1 MNQAGVLRSSLCFG
15 AALFLGLWSLA
26 ALRTAEAQEKPF
38 FEGKTLRI
46 ITGFAPGGGTDLRA
60 RIFARHLGKYLPG
73 KPTVIVQIMTGAGG
87 LVAANYT
94 LGGVAKSDGLS
105 ILHFPSS
112 TVTNVFLA
120 KGKVKYDIRKTP
132 ILWVQSDL
140 WVTVSNPQ
148 TSGLKTADDLLRS
161 SRQIAIGGSGV
172 SSLRT
177 LRPKLALDLLGIPN
191 TWVTGYRG
199 SAGLMA
205 ALDRGE
211 IHVAEEAMGSSYAN
225 LIQPREKDGTLVVLF
240 QTGILKPDGS
250 FERSPAAPNVPTLA
264 ELLPEEKKTG
274 PAWDAWKA
282 ATLPAQAFQ
291 SVVAIPAGVPSDRV
305 TILRRAFEQVTEDP
319 AFQAD
324 YEKTLDTSAHAITGE
339 EAGAVVDAALKQLF
353 EDYQDG
359 VEYLQ
364 QMPQKN

>member
-1 MNQAGVLRSSLCFG
+1 MDCRRVLELSVCFA
-15 AALFLGLWSLA
+15 AALVVAFWSLSIPA
-26 ALRTAEAQEKPF
+26 TSDAREKPF
-38 FEGKTLRI
+38 FEGKTIRI

-60 RIFARHLGKYLPG
+60 RIFARHLGKYVPG

-87 LVAANYT
+87 IVAANYT
-94 LGGVAKSDGLS
+94 LGGVAKSNGLS

-120 KGKVKYDIRKTP
+120 KEKVKYDIRKTP

-140 WVTVSNPQ
+140 WVTVSNPK
-148 TSGLKTADDLLRS
+148 TSGLKTAADLLRAN
-161 SRQIAIGGSGV
+161 RRIAIGGSGV

-177 LRPKLALDLLGIPN
+177 LRPKLALDLLGVAS

-211 IHVAEEAMGSSYAN
+211 IHVSEEAMGSSYAN
-225 LIQPREKDGTLVVLF
+225 LIRPREEDGTLAVLF

-250 FERSPAAPNVPTLA
+250 FERSPIAPDVPTLA
-264 ELLPEEKKTG
+264 ELLPGEKKTG
-274 PAWDAWKA
+274 AAWDAWKA

-291 SVVAIPAGVPSDRV
+291 NVVAIPAGVPPERV
-305 TILRRAFEQVTEDP
+305 AILRQAFEQVTADP

-324 YEKTLDTSAHAITGE
+324 YQKTLDTSAHAITGE
-339 EAGAVVDAALKQLF
+339 KAAGVVDAALKQLF
-353 EDYQDG
+353 EDYEDG
-359 VEYLQ
+359 MEYLR
-364 QMPQKN
+364 QMPQKK